1 MAEIVDISSNT
12 GCDFVGG
19 AYLAYA
25 TDSANITA
33 VTVSAGVITG
43 FTMSGTG
50 QWGKLEF
57 DDVNNVAFFNET
69 GELVGNTVRMNG
81 EGLMQ
86 FSGIS
91 QAKITAANQAKACCG
106 VVVIWFQN
114 DGLKR
119 VQGIDVDLSDN
130 WTFTTPTQ
138 PRIVPNLNS
147 DTGENEAI
155 MQYNVPHQGKYA
167 SPTTSLDGAA
177 IEAL

>member
-1 MAEIVDISSNT
+1 MAEIVDIASTS
-12 GCDFVGG
+12 GCDAVGG
-19 AYLAYA
+19 VYLAYA
-25 TDSANITA
+25 TDASNITA
-33 VTVSAGVITG
+33 VTVTSGVITG
-43 FTMSGTG
+43 FTMAGVG

-57 DDVNNVAFFNET
+57 DDENNVAFFNET

-91 QAKITAANQAKACCG
+91 QAKITAANQAKACCS

-119 VQGIDVDLSDN
+119 VQGIDVAPDDS
-130 WTFTTPTQ
+130 WSFSTPTG

-155 MQYNVPHQGKYA
+155 MQYNVPHQGKYG